1 MTVRHDLG
9 PLRQT
14 DELTHFGGAAALEQP
29 LERDVDRSRDVAMA
43 RVAVSTRDAVELGS
57 RPHVQEREV
66 VVAEAST
73 ELVQPYVCH

>member
-1 MTVRHDLG
+1 MAVRHDLG
-9 PLRQT
+9 SLRQS
-14 DELTHFGGAAALEQP
+14 DQLTYFSGATALEKP

-43 RVAVSTRDAVELGS
+43 RVAVSTCDAVELGS